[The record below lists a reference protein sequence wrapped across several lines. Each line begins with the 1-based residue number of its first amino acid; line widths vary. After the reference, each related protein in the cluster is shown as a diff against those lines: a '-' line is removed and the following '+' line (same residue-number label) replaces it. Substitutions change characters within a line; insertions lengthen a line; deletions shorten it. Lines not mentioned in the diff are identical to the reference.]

1 MTTSSEVFYNN
12 PEIKQ
17 KIDTIKNYLW
27 KFDKDMDDEIDK
39 QEMLN
44 FFDANMPN
52 NKQYDRSLADKVFG
66 IFDSDKSG
74 KISVEE
80 FIKTFIHMEEE
91 LKIHKSQLRDK
102 ILKEKKVL
110 NDIQVEVNKY
120 KNEQLNSEGLS
131 LLSVINCEIVD
142 IEFIKSKENYNS
154 IKVRLSIG
162 DYNETSDLININKE
176 SDIVQISSKFNM
188 YVYYIYVY

>member
-1 MTTSSEVFYNN
+1 MTTSSDVFYNN
-12 PEIKQ
+12 PEIKK
-17 KIDTIKNYLW
+17 KINMIKNYLW
-27 KFDKDMDDEIDK
+27 KFDKDMNDEINK

-91 LKIHKSQLRDK
+91 LKIHKSQLKDK
-102 ILKEKKVL
+102 INNEKKAQ
-110 NDIQVEVNKY
+110 NEIQFEVNKF

-131 LLSVINCEIVD
+131 ELSVINCEIVD

-154 IKVRLSIG
+154 IKIRLTFG
-162 DYNETSDLININKE
+162 DYTESSGIIYINKE
-176 SDIVQISSKFNM
+176 SDIVQISSKFNL
-188 YVYYIYVY
+188 